1 MRRTFAQELT
11 RYMEASFPILYLN
24 TYEEEVA
31 DQAILAAADSL
42 QRTHIQEW
50 NGFHIV
56 DFRTKVSMCGFDDS
70 MHGLLSTFLEDP
82 TPNSILVLKEPA
94 AQLEQSENLA
104 LVRELALRIVTGKLE
119 ECTVVIVSSSLS
131 VPREIEH
138 YIVVLETDPLDYDEI
153 RSVVKQTAD
162 AWDAELDE
170 DVLDEMSVAFKG
182 LTESEIRNILS
193 LAYQEYEGIFDRRAL
208 QMIFQQKQQTIR
220 KSGILE
226 MVTLGTGM
234 EDIGGLEN
242 LKTWLTRK
250 AYIFQNMQKAQAF
263 GVDIPK
269 GVLIAGLPGC
279 GKSISAKATARL
291 LNVPLLRL
299 DIGRLMGKYVGESE
313 SNMRRAIALAEAVS
327 PCVLWIDELEKAFAG
342 IGGDGNGAEVTTRLL
357 GTFLTWL
364 QEKMSP
370 AFVVATANDIMKLP
384 PELLRKG
391 RFDEIFFVSL
401 PSAAEREKIFEI
413 HLKKRRPGDVADID
427 LSRLAQETDGFSG
440 ADIEGVVRDS
450 VEVAFSKG
458 SDTVRTQDVLAA
470 ICETRP
476 ASKVMEDS
484 IKRLKEEYKRRSFK
498 NASAG

>member
-1 MRRTFAQELT
+1 MRRTFAHELT
-11 RYMEASFPILYLN
+11 RYMEAGFPILYLN

-31 DQAILAAADSL
+31 DQAILAAADTL
-42 QRTHIQEW
+42 QRTRIQEW

-56 DFRTKVSMCGFDDS
+56 DFRTNVSMCGFDDS

-82 TPNSILVLKEPA
+82 APHSILVLKEPA
-94 AQLEQSENLA
+94 AQLEQPENLA
-104 LVRELALRIVTGKLE
+104 LVREIALRIVTGKLE
-119 ECTVVIVSSSLS
+119 ECTIVIVSSFLS

-153 RSVVKQTAD
+153 RAVVKQTAD
-162 AWDAELDE
+162 DWYAELAE

-193 LAYQEYEGIFDRRAL
+193 LAYQEYEGIFDRRVL

-226 MVTLGTGM
+226 MIALGTGL

-242 LKTWLTRK
+242 LKSWLTRK
-250 AYIFQNMQKAQAF
+250 AHIFQNMQKAQAF

-279 GKSISAKATARL
+279 GKSISAKATAQL
-291 LNVPLLRL
+291 LQVPLLRL

-342 IGGDGNGAEVTTRLL
+342 IGGEGGGVEVTTRLL
-357 GTFLTWL
+357 GSFLTWL
-364 QEKMSP
+364 QEKKSP

-413 HLKKRRPGDVADID
+413 HLKKRRPGDVAKID
-427 LSRLAQETDGFSG
+427 LCRLSQETEGFSG

-450 VEVAFSKG
+450 IEAAFSR
-458 SDTVRTQDVLAA
+458 DLAMVRTEDVMAA
-470 ICETRP
+470 IRETQP
-476 ASKVMEDS
+476 SSKVMEDA
-484 IKRLKEEYKRRSFK
+484 IRKLKEEYKRRNFK
-498 NASAG
+498 NASAE